1 MNKSLNRKIGIAL
14 TAIPLLFSGGCA
26 TQQGNDQLMGAG
38 AGMVGG
44 AALGCLT
51 GFLAGGNAGDCAKGA
66 AIGAAVGAVT
76 GWGAVKLN
84 QYQATQVRSAQEDQ
98 QVFGL
103 AKSVNTTQIKIN
115 KGTSTPNMVRPGD
128 SVRLF
133 TDYSV
138 QLPANIDTTPVSES
152 WTLKKDG
159 KVLAS
164 LPPQNSQRTSGG
176 WNADATVP
184 IPTNAELG
192 TYVIE
197 HKVMAG
203 NSYDTDESTFVVTR

>member
-1 MNKSLNRKIGIAL
+1 MNKTFKRKKRIAA
-14 TAIPLLFSGGCA
+14 AILPVLMIGGCA

-51 GFLAGGNAGDCAKGA
+51 GFLAGGDAGGCAKGA

-76 GWGAVKLN
+76 GWGAVKVS
-84 QYQATQVRSAQEDQ
+84 QYQATQVRTVQEDQ
-98 QVFGL
+98 QIYGL
-103 AKSVNTTQIKIN
+103 TKSVNSTQVKIN
-115 KGTSTPNMVRPGD
+115 KGTSNPKAVRPGD
-128 SVRLF
+128 SVQLF

-138 QLPANIDTTPVSES
+138 QLPANMASTPVSES
-152 WTLKKDG
+152 WVLKKDG
-159 KVLAS
+159 NVLAE
-164 LPPQNSQRTSGG
+164 LPPQNNQRTAGG
-176 WNADATVP
+176 WNADATIP

-197 HKVMAG
+197 HKVLAG
-203 NSYDTDESTFVVTR
+203 SSYDTDESTFVVSR

>member
-1 MNKSLNRKIGIAL
+1 MNMAFKRKHLVAL
-14 TAIPLLFSGGCA
+14 ALVPVLMTGGCA

-38 AGMVGG
+38 AGMAGG

-51 GFLAGGNAGDCAKGA
+51 GFLASGHAGGCATGA
-66 AIGAAVGAVT
+66 AVGAAVGAVT
-76 GWGAVKLN
+76 GWGAVKLS

-98 QVFGL
+98 QIYGL
-103 AKSVNTTQIKIN
+103 TKSVNATQVKIN
-115 KGTSTPNMVRPGD
+115 KGTSTPNLVRPGD
-128 SVRLF
+128 SVKLF

-138 QLPANIDTTPVSES
+138 QLPANMSTTPVSES

-159 KVLAS
+159 KVLAE
-164 LPPQNSQRTSGG
+164 LPPQNNQRTSGG

-197 HKVMAG
+197 HKILAG
-203 NSYDTDESTFVVTR
+203 NSYDTDESTFVVSR

>member
-1 MNKSLNRKIGIAL
+1 MQKAINPRILVAL
-14 TAIPLLFSGGCA
+14 TALPLLLNGGCA

-51 GFLAGGNAGDCAKGA
+51 GFLAGGNANGCAKGA

-76 GWGAVKLN
+76 GWGAVKVA
-84 QYQATQVRSAQEDQ
+84 QYQASQVRSAQEDQ
-98 QVFGL
+98 QVYGL
-103 AKSVNTTQIKIN
+103 TKSVNATQIKIN
-115 KGTSTPNMVRPGD
+115 KGTSTPKMVRPGE
-128 SVRLF
+128 SVKLF

-138 QLPANIDTTPVSES
+138 QLPSSMGSTPVAES

-159 KVLAS
+159 KVLAE
-164 LPPQNSQRTSGG
+164 LPPQNNQRTAGG

-197 HKVMAG
+197 HKVLAG
-203 NSYDTDESTFVVTR
+203 SSYDTDESTFVVSR

>member
-1 MNKSLNRKIGIAL
+1 MNKASNRKKLITLAML
-14 TAIPLLFSGGCA
+14 PLLLSGGCA

-38 AGMVGG
+38 AGLVGG

-51 GFLAGGNAGDCAKGA
+51 GFLAGGDASGCAQGA

-76 GWGAVKLN
+76 GWGAVKLS
-84 QYQATQVRSAQEDQ
+84 QYQATQVRSPQEDQ
-98 QVFGL
+98 QVYGL
-103 AKSVNTTQIKIN
+103 ANSVNTTQVKIN

-128 SVRLF
+128 SVKLF

-138 QLPANIDTTPVSES
+138 QLPTNISSTPVSET

-159 KVLAS
+159 NVLAT
-164 LPPQNSQRTSGG
+164 LPPQNSERTSGG

-197 HKVMAG
+197 HKVIAG

>member
-1 MNKSLNRKIGIAL
+1 MNNAFNRKTLLAL
-14 TAIPLLFSGGCA
+14 AMLPILMTGGCA

-38 AGMVGG
+38 VGLASG

-51 GFLAGGNAGDCAKGA
+51 GFLASGHAGGCATGA
-66 AIGAAVGAVT
+66 AVGAAVGAVT
-76 GWGAVKLN
+76 GWGAVKLS
-84 QYQATQVRSAQEDQ
+84 QYQSSQVRSAQEDQ
-98 QVFGL
+98 QIYGL
-103 AKSVNTTQIKIN
+103 TKSVNTTQIKIN
-115 KGTSTPNMVRPGD
+115 KGTSTPKTVRPGE
-128 SVRLF
+128 SVKLF
-133 TDYSV
+133 TDYSI
-138 QLPANIDTTPVSES
+138 QLPANISSSPVSES
-152 WTLKKDG
+152 WILKKDG
-159 KVLAS
+159 KVLAE

-197 HKVMAG
+197 HKVLAG

>member
-1 MNKSLNRKIGIAL
+1 MNKTFNRRKIAAIAIL
-14 TAIPLLFSGGCA
+14 PVLMTAGCA

-51 GFLAGGNAGDCAKGA
+51 GFLAGGNASGCAKGA

-76 GWGAVKLN
+76 GWTAVKVS

-98 QVFGL
+98 RIYGL
-103 AKSVNTTQIKIN
+103 TQSVNATQVKIN
-115 KGTSTPNMVRPGD
+115 KGTSTPKMVRPGE
-128 SVRLF
+128 SVQLF
-133 TDYSV
+133 TDYSI
-138 QLPANIDTTPVSES
+138 QLPANMNATPVSES
-152 WTLKKDG
+152 WILKKDG
-159 KVLAS
+159 KVLAE
-164 LPPQNSQRTSGG
+164 LPPQNNQRTAGG

-197 HKVMAG
+197 HKVLAG
-203 NSYDTDESTFVVTR
+203 SSYDTDESTFVVSR

>member
-1 MNKSLNRKIGIAL
+1 MNKTFNRRKIAAIAIL
-14 TAIPLLFSGGCA
+14 PVLMTAGCA

-51 GFLAGGNAGDCAKGA
+51 GFLAGGNASGCAKGA

-76 GWGAVKLN
+76 GWTAVKVS

-98 QVFGL
+98 RIYGL
-103 AKSVNTTQIKIN
+103 TQSVNATQVKIN
-115 KGTSTPNMVRPGD
+115 KGTSTPKMVMPGE
-128 SVRLF
+128 SVQLF
-133 TDYSV
+133 TDYSI
-138 QLPANIDTTPVSES
+138 QLPANMNTTPVSES
-152 WTLKKDG
+152 WILKKDG
-159 KVLAS
+159 KVLAE
-164 LPPQNSQRTSGG
+164 LPPQNNQRSAGG

-197 HKVMAG
+197 HKVLAG
-203 NSYDTDESTFVVTR
+203 SSYDTDESTFVVSR